1 LALDMKVIP
10 VDPPRVFEVGH
21 RGREIA
27 LRDTAR
33 IALEPDEQVTFV
45 TESGAE
51 YDVVRKSWG
60 FYATPSLN
68 GRLVQFGLRAAL
80 VRSANA
86 RVYVLLAERDKEAE
100 FLRYL
105 DAQEM
110 SHICWLDSERDL
122 AVLQR
127 AFEQR

>member
-1 LALDMKVIP
+1 MKVSP
-10 VDPPRVFEVGH
+10 VVPPRVFAVGH
-21 RGREIA
+21 PGREIA

-33 IALEPDEQVTFV
+33 IALEPDEQVTFI

-68 GRLVQFGLRAAL
+68 GRLVQFGLRPAL

-86 RVYVLLAERDKEAE
+86 RVYVLLAERDKETE

-105 DAQEM
+105 EAQDM
-110 SHICWLDSERDL
+110 VLVCWLDSERDL

-127 AFEQR
+127 AFEAR

>member
-1 LALDMKVIP
+1 MKVTP
-10 VDPPRVFEVGH
+10 VDPPRVFTVGH
-21 RGREIA
+21 PGREIA

-33 IALEPDEQVTFV
+33 VALEPDEQVTF
-45 TESGAE
+45 TTDAGGE

-80 VRSANA
+80 VKSGGA
-86 RVYVLLAERDKEAE
+86 RIYLLLAEREKEAE

-105 DAQEM
+105 DAQDM
-110 SHICWLDSERDL
+110 ALVCWLDDERDL

-127 AFEQR
+127 AFEARA